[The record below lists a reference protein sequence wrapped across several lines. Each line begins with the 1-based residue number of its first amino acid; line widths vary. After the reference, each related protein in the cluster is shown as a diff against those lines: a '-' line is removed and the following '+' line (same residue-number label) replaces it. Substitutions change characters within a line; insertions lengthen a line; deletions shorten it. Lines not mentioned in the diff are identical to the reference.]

1 MTKRVEVRKKMG
13 RPTLY
18 SAELIDEI
26 CGLISSGK
34 SITEICDMDGMPAR
48 LTLYRWM
55 REYPD
60 FGNAYVRAREE
71 RADLLAE
78 EVLTIADTETDPNKA
93 RVRVDA
99 RKWAAAKLNPKNY
112 GDRMQVDGDLR
123 VSLTDDQLES
133 RLTQLLGKTGAAALA
148 RGEGET
154 EGTP

>member
-1 MTKRVEVRKKMG
+1 MTKKVLIKKKMG
-13 RPTLY
+13 RPTIY
-18 SAELIDEI
+18 SEALVSEI

-34 SITEICDMDGMPAR
+34 SITEICDQDGMPAR

-71 RADLLAE
+71 RADLLAD
-78 EVLTIADTETDPNKA
+78 EVLSIADTEPDPNKA

-112 GDRMQVDGDLR
+112 GDRVHVDGDMR
-123 VSLTDDQLES
+123 VSLPDEQLES
-133 RLTQLLGKTGAAALA
+133 RLAQLLGKAGIAGAVGGAREEEGAA
-148 RGEGET
+148 
-154 EGTP
+154 